1 MGEAGSDRGAGGHGH
16 LRAAHADRDRAI
28 DLLKTAFVQ
37 GMLDKD
43 EFDQRV
49 GQAFASRTH
58 AELAAVTVDLPAL
71 EPLPVLEPLPAPVP
85 REEGWLTVKRAAII
99 SACLLVPTALATVI
113 GVPVFD
119 HYDETALIMLPLVAF
134 FLATVISVP
143 LMAEALHRRRTRPRL
158 PQAPAPGAGSAAA
171 LESPHRRR
179 RRSTG
184 RRDLTLAVPA

>member
-1 MGEAGSDRGAGGHGH
+1 MSEAGGDRGAGGHGH
-16 LRAAHADRDRAI
+16 VRAAHADRERAI

-37 GMLDKD
+37 GMLDRD

-58 AELAAVTVDLPAL
+58 AELAAVTVDLPA
-71 EPLPVLEPLPAPVP
+71 PEPLPAPVP
-85 REEGWLTVKRAAII
+85 QEEGWLTAKRAAII

-119 HYDETALIMLPLVAF
+119 HYDETALLMLPVVAF

-143 LMAEALHRRRTRPRL
+143 LMAEALHRRRARPRL